1 MNLAGRYVNLKLN
14 VSLPGGGG
22 GKLMGVGASKIVSK
36 REVHFLKKMTS
47 FPCTYVKLPVDTEVS
62 TIVISNYDKN

>member
-1 MNLAGRYVNLKLN
+1 
-14 VSLPGGGG
+14 
-22 GKLMGVGASKIVSK
+22 MGVGASKIVSK
-36 REVHFLKKMTS
+36 GEVHFLKKMIS